1 MMTEKICNGKRYDIS
16 YSEMLGLWVCE
27 EGTAEYS
34 SVWEWL
40 FKTEDGDF
48 FVYRMATRDA
58 KKEKLEEDIA
68 PLTLEEAKTWVTK
81 HLDADDYNRYFG
93 KEE

>member
-27 EGTAEYS
+27 DGTAEYS

-40 FKTEDGDF
+40 FETEDGDF

>member
-40 FKTEDGDF
+40 FKTEDEDF